1 MNDKDNQ
8 QWLNALAGRADTNAD
23 PATTAQ
29 AQTLRDAMLARREAI
44 EHATQNADSAQ
55 FDKLYAR
62 LQREGLLNA
71 TSTAAS
77 TTSKSNT
84 WVGALWHKMASTIT
98 GSGSLPLWGLAATL
112 VLGIGV
118 VVQMGLL
125 DNNGANEADVLRGGP
140 ATVLMVANPE
150 TRLAELV
157 AGLDLAKARYTVA
170 RKDNGE
176 IQITVQ
182 ADDAAMV
189 YLQSQRLTPTVREGV
204 VVIVLRT
211 QQSGGAGQQ

>member
-1 MNDKDNQ
+1 MNDKDDQ
-8 QWLNALAGRADTNAD
+8 QWLDVMAGRADANAD
-23 PATTAQ
+23 PTTTAQ
-29 AQTLRDAMLARREAI
+29 AQALRAAMLARRDAI
-44 EHATQNADSAQ
+44 EHATQNADPAQ
-55 FDKLYAR
+55 FDKLHAR

-71 TSTAAS
+71 TSTTAS

-84 WVGALWHKMASTIT
+84 RLGALWHKVAASIM

-125 DNNGANEADVLRGGP
+125 GNGKDEADVLRGGT

-150 TRLAELV
+150 TRLAELA
-157 AGLDLAKARYTVA
+157 AGLDLAKARYVVV
-170 RKDNGE
+170 RKDKGE
-176 IQITVQ
+176 IQITVP
-182 ADDAAMV
+182 ADDTAMV

-211 QQSGGAGQQ
+211 KPAGGAGQ